1 MTLFPPYGPR
11 FLKALSMCVLLIGCK
26 ETLYSNLNEREANEM
41 LAVLASVGIES
52 SRARDKNDNYDLL
65 VDTVD
70 IATSVTVLKNSG
82 YPKEQFETLGDVFS
96 ASGIV
101 GTPFEQHARFI
112 HAMNQELAS
121 AITTISGVRT
131 ARVLINAPTQGRY
144 DRSMPAAGASVTI
157 HHEVDFEPSHATA
170 LIKQIVSSSVS
181 NLEYDDVAVAFFA
194 AGGPQIKDSADPF
207 LAETNQSA
215 LVALPAFGS
224 LNLDTKMVL
233 TAISGVTLFLLIIL
247 LTLSNRRGQLLM
259 RITQPRFKEHE

>member
-1 MTLFPPYGPR
+1 
-11 FLKALSMCVLLIGCK
+11 
-26 ETLYSNLNEREANEM
+26 M

-70 IATSVTVLKNSG
+70 IATSITVLKNSG

-131 ARVLINAPTQGRY
+131 ARVLINSPTQGRY

-157 HHEVDFEPSHATA
+157 HHEADFEPSHATA
-170 LIKQIVSSSVS
+170 MIKQIVSSSVS

-194 AGGPQIKDSADPF
+194 AGGPQIKASVDAVPT
-207 LAETNQSA
+207 ETNESSIVAMPA
-215 LVALPAFGS
+215 LGS
-224 LNLDTKMVL
+224 LDFDVKTVL
-233 TAISGVTLFLLIIL
+233 MAISGVTLFLLIVV
-247 LTLSNRRGQLLM
+247 LTFGNRRGQLLM
-259 RITQPRFKEHE
+259 RVTQPRFKEHE